1 MDSAELIN
9 HVILNL
15 TVPQDN
21 IPTSVSLQYNNAKN
35 LQNEIQAYAKISGR
49 DWTYYV
55 KSLNIIIGRNTDSHN
70 NNNLNDPSRIDIDL
84 GPSKVVSRRHA
95 SISYNLE
102 TRNWELTVLGRNGLK
117 IDGARIN
124 SENNGVLLNSGNII
138 DIGGTQMMFIL
149 PDAPPTISNEFLI
162 NLRHKRSRVSD
173 SNGQS
178 LPGSYNDG
186 FVPNDSLK
194 GFQMF
199 NRNSLA
205 DPTTNYGY
213 LNSNGQNNKNLIN
226 DDDDQDLSKDE
237 AKDLK
242 PPYSYATMIT
252 QAILSN
258 PQGVLSLADI
268 YDWISSHY
276 AYYRHSKQGWQ
287 NSIRHNLSLNKAF
300 EKVARQANEPGKGMK
315 WQIAEKYKNE
325 FLSQWKEGSLN
336 KTRRGSSV
344 SRQLQLHLLKNNSL
358 PESLSSSS
366 LSKTT
371 GDINTNTNNTNS
383 NIPNSNDSGSG
394 KKKNNFIDQQTSTHL
409 TNSANI
415 KYPGSASNNKP
426 SLSSSSSSSSS
437 TTKQKT
443 KPSAKQ
449 SLPTKNN
456 NQLPPIKIENQ
467 LNGGN
472 STQLPPLQ
480 NIPNNNIN
488 INNNNASSNSN
499 EALNFINAAANLC
512 STNGSNG
519 VGVGAIN
526 GNGNKF
532 NKQNQLQ
539 NSNTSP
545 LRQYGSNNIINNN
558 LPLKSPMRSKLP
570 GIEALTPDRKQ
581 LNERGNENSSPALWS
596 FVQLSPSVGDY
607 NNNNNN
613 TNNNNNNTYNMH
625 QQQQQQQQQ
634 GQFQQQ
640 TFQQHQL
647 QQPLN
652 LQKQSKDNSNK

>member
-35 LQNEIQAYAKISGR
+35 LQNEIQAYAKISGK

-213 LNSNGQNNKNLIN
+213 LNSNGQNNKNLMN

-358 PESLSSSS
+358 PESSSTS
-366 LSKTT
+366 SKTT
-371 GDINTNTNNTNS
+371 GDSNTSNNNISNS
-383 NIPNSNDSGSG
+383 SDSGSG

-409 TNSANI
+409 SNSGN
-415 KYPGSASNNKP
+415 KYPGSALNNK
-426 SLSSSSSSSSS
+426 SSSSSSS
-437 TTKQKT
+437 TTTTTTKKQT
-443 KPSAKQ
+443 KSSAKQ
-449 SLPTKNN
+449 SLPTNNN
-456 NQLPPIKIENQ
+456 NQLPPIKNENQ
-467 LNGGN
+467 LNDGI

-488 INNNNASSNSN
+488 INNNNASSNAN
-499 EALNFINAAANLC
+499 EALNFINSAANG
-512 STNGSNG
+512 NN
-519 VGVGAIN
+519 VAGVGAIN

-532 NKQNQLQ
+532 NKQNNQLQ

-545 LRQYGSNNIINNN
+545 LRQYGSNNINNNNNNN
-558 LPLKSPMRSKLP
+558 LPFKSPIRSKLP
-570 GIEALTPDRKQ
+570 GIEALTPDRRQ
-581 LNERGNENSSPALWS
+581 SNERGNENSSPALWS

-607 NNNNNN
+607 NSNNS
-613 TNNNNNNTYNMH
+613 NNNNNNTYNMH
-625 QQQQQQQQQ
+625 QQQPLHQQQQQQ
-634 GQFQQQ
+634 GQFQQH

-652 LQKQSKDNSNK
+652 LQKQSKDLNNSNK